1 MKPNIFEI
9 STKELTQD
17 GFITWLLKW
26 ADPSNKIYDEKL
38 NQCAS
43 EFVKFVIKKQFKA
56 NIEITK
62 VEAGRQRE
70 NIDIWADV
78 NEKYLI
84 IIEDKILTGEHSNQ
98 LKRYKKIASKW
109 CKKGNRELICI
120 YLKIGTEAK
129 ASLKAIS
136 KKGFSVIDRTE
147 LLTCLKRYDG
157 KNDIYNDFLIKL
169 ENIENVEKAFETKLI
184 KDWDRNCWKGFYH
197 YLDYILDD
205 SNWRIVNNQ
214 AGGFLG
220 IWWHFK
226 EWKKY
231 WVYLQ
236 INEKDLFFRIGEVDK
251 NPQKVRNEWHNILME
266 KAVKKKK
273 GEIKKPKR
281 FGSGSSMN
289 VAIVERKDWLGGD
302 NEKINKEKVI
312 EKLKEYELFLNYCLK

>member
-26 ADPSNKIYDEKL
+26 ADPSNKIYDENL
-38 NQCAS
+38 NQCAIA
-43 EFVKFVIKKQFKA
+43 FVKLIINKQFKE
-56 NIEITK
+56 NIKITS

-84 IIEDKILTGEHSNQ
+84 IIEDKISANEHSDQ
-98 LKRYKKIASKW
+98 LKRYKRIASKW
-109 CKKGNRELICI
+109 SKNGNRELICI
-120 YLKIGTEAK
+120 YLKTETEAK
-129 ASLKAIS
+129 ASLKEKS
-136 KKGFSVIDRTE
+136 EKGFNVIDRSE
-147 LLTCLKRYDG
+147 LLNCLRRYKG
-157 KNDIYNDFLIKL
+157 KNDIFIDFLNKL

-184 KDWDRNCWKGFYH
+184 KDWDRNCWTGFYH

-205 SNWRIVNNQ
+205 SFWRIVNNQ
-214 AGGFLG
+214 SDPFLG

-231 WVYLQ
+231 NVYLQ
-236 INEKDLFFRIGEVDK
+236 IDEKKLCFRIGEVYK
-251 NPQKVRNEWHNILME
+251 NPQKVRNEWHDILME
-266 KAVKKKK
+266 KARRKKKE
-273 GEIKKPKR
+273 EIKKPKH

-289 VAIVERKDWLGGD
+289 VAIVERKDWLGDD
-302 NEKINKEKVI
+302 NEKIDKEKVI
-312 EKLKEYELFLNYCLK
+312 KKLKEYELFLNYCLK